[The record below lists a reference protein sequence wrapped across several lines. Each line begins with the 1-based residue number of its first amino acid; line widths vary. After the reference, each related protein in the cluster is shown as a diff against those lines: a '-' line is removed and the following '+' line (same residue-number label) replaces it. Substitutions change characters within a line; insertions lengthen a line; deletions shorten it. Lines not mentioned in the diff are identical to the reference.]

1 MSPIPYPYTSLCI
14 GDAKEKYFCPSP
26 IYLQFRIRGLQIIWR
41 TGVFF
46 PSWSSFSAFPAS
58 KLYLLMRFRDRLASL
73 TLIALLFA
81 LLPDPAASQGT
92 SWQKDLAAWRTQYVR
107 DLLKPDGWL
116 SLTGLEWLQPG
127 DNSIGSGPDNRIHLA
142 TGSPAHLAILHLEA
156 ETVTLNPPPGGFPPD
171 FLVAGAPAKPQSLRA
186 EANNDKASPH
196 LTVGTLNMYVIR
208 REARFALRIKD
219 SHSLAIVGF
228 HELKWYPPDRAYRV
242 TAKWI
247 PYSPHK
253 TLTLATLVG
262 TSYDQPVPGAA
273 EFTLAGKTFR
283 LEPVLEDP
291 AVAKL
296 FFILRDATS
305 TTTTYRACRFLYTG
319 FPSNGLDKPGEL
331 VLDFNRL
338 ENPPCAY
345 TPYSTC
351 PLPPLGN
358 RLPIQL
364 PVGEQR
370 YHD

>member
-1 MSPIPYPYTSLCI
+1 MRSRTSL
-14 GDAKEKYFCPSP
+14 AKS
-26 IYLQFRIRGLQIIWR
+26 I
-41 TGVFF
+41 
-46 PSWSSFSAFPAS
+46 
-58 KLYLLMRFRDRLASL
+58 
-73 TLIALLFA
+73 LLFTTCA
-81 LLPDPAASQGT
+81 ILSLVSFAQDGA
-92 SWQKDLAAWRTQYVR
+92 WQKETTTWHEEHKA

-116 SLTGLEWLQPG
+116 SLVGLEWLQPG
-127 DNSIGSGPDNRIHLA
+127 DNSVGSAPDNRVHLSA
-142 TGSPAHLAILHLEA
+142 GPAHLAILHLEG
-156 ETVTLNPPPGGFPPD
+156 ETVTLNPPTGGFPPD
-171 FLVAGAPAKPQSLRA
+171 FLVAGAPAKSQTLRS
-186 EANNDKASPH
+186 EANKDKVSPH
-196 LTVGTLNMYVIR
+196 LTIGTLNMYVIR

-219 SHSLAIVGF
+219 SHSPSIVGF
-228 HELKWYPPDRAYRV
+228 HELKWYPPDPAYRV

-253 TLTLATLVG
+253 TITLATLVG
-262 TSYDQPVPGAA
+262 TSYDQPVPGSA

-305 TTTTYRACRFLYTG
+305 RSTTYGACRFLYTG
-319 FPSNGLDKPGEL
+319 FPTNGLDKPGEL

-351 PLPPLGN
+351 PLPPRGN
-358 RLPIQL
+358 RLPISL